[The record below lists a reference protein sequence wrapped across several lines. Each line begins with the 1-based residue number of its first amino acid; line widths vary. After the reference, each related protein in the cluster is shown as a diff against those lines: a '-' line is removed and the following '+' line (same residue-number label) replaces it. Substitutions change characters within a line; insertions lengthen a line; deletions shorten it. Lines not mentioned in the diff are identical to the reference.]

1 MPDQASAASTLAA
14 AAPSE
19 AWNKCEAVKNR
30 AITQCPRVV
39 FLLEA
44 IQKLGCNVGEAPEK
58 TFVSCA
64 KLDETKAGGFQL
76 QGSEDPHI
84 FLAEDIA
91 VSLGAR
97 QVEQTLVHELVHA
110 FDQCR
115 AKVTWENLLHHAC
128 TEVRASALSGE
139 CDLVEE
145 VNRGIMRKVGGQG
158 EACVR
163 RRAELSVAMNPSCR
177 TAVAGAGA
185 HSTPSGQ
192 SQSNG
197 ASSSASTNG
206 VHPAVAAQAAE
217 AVAAT
222 EEENLRARLK
232 AKAAVD
238 AVFDRCYY
246 DTAPFDRMP

>member
-1 MPDQASAASTLAA
+1 MSDQASAASTLAA

-19 AWNKCEAVKNR
+19 AFNKCEAVKNR
-30 AITQCPRVV
+30 AITHCPRVV

-44 IQKLGCNVGEAPEK
+44 IRKLGCNVGDAPEK
-58 TFVSCA
+58 TFVSCT

-97 QVEQTLVHELVHA
+97 QVEHTLVHELVHA

-177 TAVAGAGA
+177 TAVAGAGP
-185 HSTPSGQ
+185 HSTP
-192 SQSNG
+192 NG
-197 ASSSASTNG
+197 RSSTSTTTTTNS
-206 VHPAVAAQAAE
+206 VHPAVAAQAAA

>member
-1 MPDQASAASTLAA
+1 MADNATAASAPAP

-19 AWNKCEAVKNR
+19 AWTKCETIKNR

-39 FLLEA
+39 FMLEA
-44 IQKLGCNVGEAPEK
+44 IHNLGCSVGTAPEK

-64 KLDETKAGGFQL
+64 KLDGTKAGGFQTL
-76 QGSEDPHI
+76 GGGGTDPHI
-84 FLAEDIA
+84 FLSEDIA
-91 VSLGAR
+91 VSLGPR

-115 AKVTWENLLHHAC
+115 AKVAWENLLHHAC
-128 TEVRASALSGE
+128 TEVRASTLSGE

-145 VNRGIMRKVGGQG
+145 IDRGVMRKLAGQG

-177 TAVAGAGA
+177 AAVAV
-185 HSTPSGQ
+185 SPS
-192 SQSNG
+192 
-197 ASSSASTNG
+197 AASSASPVPSSANG
-206 VHPAVAAQAAE
+206 VHPALAAQAAA
-217 AVAAT
+217 AVWAG
-222 EEENLRARLK
+222 EDEDLRAKAK

-238 AVFDRCYY
+238 AVFDRCYF
-246 DTAPFDRMP
+246 DTAPFDRIP